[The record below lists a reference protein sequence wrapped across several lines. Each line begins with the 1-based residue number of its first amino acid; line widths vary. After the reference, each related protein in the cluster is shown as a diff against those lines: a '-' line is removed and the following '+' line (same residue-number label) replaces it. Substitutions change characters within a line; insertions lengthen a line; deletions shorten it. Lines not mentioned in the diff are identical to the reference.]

1 MKPELGEYIYQP
13 CGVSW
18 DKLSRKKIEK
28 VTPKYAYTESGE
40 KYQRVEDEETE
51 IRKISK
57 ESGRASWG
65 AVNFAYLEND
75 EVLRKYKKQN
85 LLRKIEYASFDKLEL
100 DDLIVINKMLEGK
113 K

>member
-13 CGVSW
+13 YGVSW

-28 VTPKYAYTESGE
+28 VTPKYAYTENGE
-40 KYQRVEDEETE
+40 KYQRVEGEETE
-51 IRKISK
+51 VRKISK

-65 AVNFAYLEND
+65 AVNFAYLET
-75 EVLRKYKKQN
+75 EEILKKYKKQI
-85 LLRKIEYASFDKLEL
+85 LLQKISYASFDNLEL
-100 DDLIVINKMLEGK
+100 DELVLINKILEGK